1 MFHNEISGIILN
13 HVKSD
18 VVEYSISMIM
28 VLYYK
33 YLPIINNYANF
44 VVRFILILQY
54 RVPW

>member
-18 VVEYSISMIM
+18 IIEYGISTI
-28 VLYYK
+28 
-33 YLPIINNYANF
+33 NYANF
-44 VVRFILILQY
+44 VDTFRLILQY

>member
-33 YLPIINNYANF
+33 YLPINYANF
-44 VVRFILILQY
+44 VVRFILILRY

>member
-33 YLPIINNYANF
+33 YLPINYANF

>member
-18 VVEYSISMIM
+18 IIEYSISTI
-28 VLYYK
+28 
-33 YLPIINNYANF
+33 NYASF
-44 VVRFILILQY
+44 VDIFRLILKY

>member
-18 VVEYSISMIM
+18 IIEYSISTI
-28 VLYYK
+28 
-33 YLPIINNYANF
+33 YASF
-44 VVRFILILQY
+44 VDIFRLILKY

>member
-18 VVEYSISMIM
+18 IIEYSNQR
-28 VLYYK
+28 Y
-33 YLPIINNYANF
+33 INNYANF
-44 VVRFILILQY
+44 VDRLRLILQY